1 MKVLKALMLLSLIS
15 SYSLVAE
22 AYVQIN
28 CSSPSRSDGKVA
40 MVDGVLRTKAQNSEG
55 YDIVRGKLN
64 FLVRNS
70 KTSIFDIK
78 RVEVEGVDYDNG
90 SLMLHAPK
98 YPELTTIYL
107 NKNLKDLSYVEL
119 NGNFYRS
126 NCVEQEFLM

>member
-1 MKVLKALMLLSLIS
+1 MKSLKALMLLTFITG
-15 SYSLVAE
+15 YSIAAE

-28 CSSPSRSDGKVA
+28 CNSPSRSDGKVA
-40 MVDGVLRTKAQNSEG
+40 MVDGILRTKGQTSEG
-55 YDIVRGKLN
+55 YDIVKGKLN
-64 FLVRNS
+64 ILLRNS
-70 KTSIFDIK
+70 KTNVFNIK

-90 SLMLHAPK
+90 SLMLSAPG

-126 NCVEQEFLM
+126 NCLEQEFLM